1 MSDKIN
7 VNAIMKE
14 LEEKLRK
21 GLSEGTLDA
30 TGISR
35 LIGEHLE
42 KTKDKVIKDTHE
54 LIREEAKPYENESCG
69 QGKYDLVHIH
79 GWLRCEHPY
88 RRRGWEHMAGDETRA
103 DIPGQGYNQE
113 EERQR
118 HHNEKGICHIYG
130 KRDGIQK
137 GAV

>member
-54 LIREEAKPYENESCG
+54 LIREEAKPCENESCKDCG
-69 QGKYDLVHIH
+69 GKLKK
-79 GWLRCEHPY
+79 
-88 RRRGWEHMAGDETRA
+88 TK
-103 DIPGQGYNQE
+103 
-113 EERQR
+113 
-118 HHNEKGICHIYG
+118 KGTNH
-130 KRDGIQK
+130 
-137 GAV
+137 